1 MICGQALVR
10 NGRTAAG
17 MQRYQCLKCG
27 PSRSRERP
35 DVSGR
40 AELEVFL
47 GWWLG
52 TSGQARI
59 ASFGTAQSFR

>member
-1 MICGQALVR
+1 
-10 NGRTAAG
+10 